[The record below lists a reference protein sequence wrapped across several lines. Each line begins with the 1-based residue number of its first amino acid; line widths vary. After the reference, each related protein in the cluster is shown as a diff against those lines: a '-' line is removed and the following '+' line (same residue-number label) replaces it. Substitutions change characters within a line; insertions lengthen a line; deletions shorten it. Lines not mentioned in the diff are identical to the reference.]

1 MEDIMISPFDADIIQ
16 KKSNSTSTLFNCF
29 ENKCDSHSTNIL
41 NGKKSSD
48 SSEENSTK
56 QSTKSA
62 KSENNKINSLI
73 KKLPKVYSFEAS
85 DIRKDIYG
93 NIIEKGG
100 KHKVSFK
107 DDIKGQLLVEMTLV
121 DINDKS
127 FRSKNYKNYTIYR
140 EARDKE
146 GIICSGLCNIF

>member
-1 MEDIMISPFDADIIQ
+1 MEAIMINHFDADITQ
-16 KKSNSTSTLFNCF
+16 NKSNSTSILFNSL
-29 ENKCDSHSTNIL
+29 ENKSDSHLTNTL
-41 NGKKSSD
+41 KCKKSSD
-48 SSEENSTK
+48 SLEDNSTK
-56 QSTKSA
+56 RSTKSSSS
-62 KSENNKINSLI
+62 KNKMIDSLR
-73 KKLPKVYSFEAS
+73 KKLPKVYSFEAGG
-85 DIRKDIYG
+85 IRKDIYG

-127 FRSKNYKNYTIYR
+127 TRSKNYKNYTIYR
-140 EARDKE
+140 EASDKE

>member
-16 KKSNSTSTLFNCF
+16 KKSNSTSTLFNYF
-29 ENKCDSHSTNIL
+29 ENKCDSHSTNTL

-48 SSEENSTK
+48 SSEDNSTK
-56 QSTKSA
+56 QSTKSP

-73 KKLPKVYSFEAS
+73 KKLPKVYSFEAN

-127 FRSKNYKNYTIYR
+127 FRSKNYTIYR